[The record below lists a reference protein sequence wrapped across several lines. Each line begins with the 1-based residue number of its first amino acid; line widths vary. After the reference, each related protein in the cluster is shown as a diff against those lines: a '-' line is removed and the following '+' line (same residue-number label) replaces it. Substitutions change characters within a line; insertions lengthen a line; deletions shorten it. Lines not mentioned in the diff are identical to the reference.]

1 MRHEHW
7 SSQGSFWPWASLTFG
22 GRSRFFGSGEVRLA
36 ILSLLSEGP
45 KHGYQL
51 MKELAERS
59 GGIYRASAGSIYPT
73 LQQLEDEELIAADMV
88 SGRRTFHLTDSGLRE
103 LEKDPEGV
111 KRIWERAEKW
121 EEFGQCMNPEVIP
134 MMRPLVELGRVA
146 WKAAARVRG
155 NREKEDRMRDIFDQ
169 ARRDLEGL

>member
-1 MRHEHW
+1 M
-7 SSQGSFWPWASLTFG
+7 TFG
-22 GRSRFFGSGEVRLA
+22 GRSRFFESGEVRLA

-45 KHGYQL
+45 KHGYQI

-59 GGIYRASAGSIYPT
+59 GGIYRASAGSVYPT
-73 LQQLEDEELIAADMV
+73 LQQLEDEELIASDTV
-88 SGRRTFHLTDSGLRE
+88 GGKRCYHLTEAGIRE

-121 EEFGQCMNPEVIP
+121 EEFGQCMNPELIP
-134 MMRPLVELGRVA
+134 MMKPLVELGRVA

-155 NREKEDRMRDIFDQ
+155 NREKEDRLRDIFAQ
-169 ARRDLEGL
+169 ARKDLEEL

>member
-1 MRHEHW
+1 
-7 SSQGSFWPWASLTFG
+7 
-22 GRSRFFGSGEVRLA
+22 
-36 ILSLLSEGP
+36 
-45 KHGYQL
+45 

-59 GGIYRASAGSIYPT
+59 GGIYRASAGSVYPT
-73 LQQLEDEELIAADMV
+73 LQQLEDEELIASDTV
-88 SGRRTFHLTDSGLRE
+88 SGKRAYHLTEAGIRE

-121 EEFGQCMNPEVIP
+121 EEFGQNMHPELIP

-155 NREKEDRMRDIFDQ
+155 NREKEDRLRDIFARARADLDQ
-169 ARRDLEGL
+169 L

>member
-1 MRHEHW
+1 M
-7 SSQGSFWPWASLTFG
+7 TFG
-22 GRSRFFGSGEVRLA
+22 GRSRFFESGEVRLA

-45 KHGYQL
+45 KHGYQI

-59 GGIYRASAGSIYPT
+59 GGIYRASAGSVYPT
-73 LQQLEDEELIAADMV
+73 LQQLEDEELIASDTV
-88 SGRRTFHLTDSGLRE
+88 SGKRSYHLTEAGIRE

-121 EEFGQCMNPEVIP
+121 EEFGQNMHPELIP

-155 NREKEDRMRDIFDQ
+155 NREKEDRLRDIFARARADLDQ
-169 ARRDLEGL
+169 L

>member
-1 MRHEHW
+1 M
-7 SSQGSFWPWASLTFG
+7 TFG
-22 GRSRFFGSGEVRLA
+22 GRSRFFESGEVRLA

-45 KHGYQL
+45 KHGYQI

-59 GGIYRASAGSIYPT
+59 GGIYRASAGSVYPT
-73 LQQLEDEELIAADMV
+73 LQQLEDEELIASDTV
-88 SGRRTFHLTDSGLRE
+88 SGKRAYHLTEAGIRE

-121 EEFGQCMNPEVIP
+121 EEFGQNMHPELIP

-155 NREKEDRMRDIFDQ
+155 NGEKEERLRDIF
-169 ARRDLEGL
+169 ARARGDLEQL